1 MPGRRQGL
9 IRAAIPFDT
18 HQWLPFGTA
27 TGIPFG
33 AKTNGLAIPSGAHT
47 TRPVPAQGSVP
58 TGPGIQLSFHHL

>member
-1 MPGRRQGL
+1 R
-9 IRAAIPFDT
+9 
-18 HQWLPFGTA
+18 LPFGTA

-47 TRPVPAQGSVP
+47 TRPAPAQGSAP